1 MQRNS
6 FLRFCVVGI
15 INTLV
20 DVPLFIA
27 LHSAG
32 LSVLTANI
40 CSTSAALLFSLALN
54 HRYTFQGRS
63 LTKQRIVLYFVIT
76 LTGTWI
82 LQPSVITGLLLLN
95 AHIGASTFLT
105 NFTGHAAQVTSL
117 LAKLGSLAVSLVW
130 NYFWYSRVVFGRQSE
145 DGNSKNTSI

>member
-1 MQRNS
+1 MQRSS

-27 LHSAG
+27 LHTAG
-32 LSVLTANI
+32 LSVLAANI
-40 CSTSAALLFSLALN
+40 ISTSAALLVSLALN
-54 HRYTFQGRS
+54 YRYTFKGRR
-63 LTKQRIVLYFVIT
+63 LTPNRIVLYFTVT

-82 LQPSVITGLLLLN
+82 LQPTVITGLLAAN
-95 AHIGASTFLT
+95 AHFGATTFLT
-105 NFTGHAAQVTSL
+105 NSTGHAAQVTSL

-130 NYFWYSRVVFGRQSE
+130 NYFWYSRVVFVGKAS
-145 DGNSKNTSI
+145 DSTSN